1 MKKVENQTFENQ
13 TFENQIDDKIDFGRL
28 IRNILMQSKLV
39 LSITFISL
47 AISLTYFLFATKEYK
62 ISSLLQVESFDLNS
76 LDPTD
81 TMQMISPMNNSGGD
95 LDNLV
100 TLYESRTN
108 MIELINQLQ
117 LNKVF
122 LKFSTNSCP

>member
-1 MKKVENQTFENQ
+1 MKKIENQTFENQ

-39 LSITFISL
+39 LSITFIFL

-81 TMQMISPMNNSGGD
+81 TMQMISPMNNSG
-95 LDNLV
+95 
-100 TLYESRTN
+100 
-108 MIELINQLQ
+108 
-117 LNKVF
+117 
-122 LKFSTNSCP
+122 